1 MMIKKIPLRKKY
13 IMFVLFCI
21 IWSLLSGCSHKT
33 QYKLPLAQCGRIIAH
48 EMGATD
54 KGVFDGKAFNFRA
67 FEVCKPTNSAFNT
80 CPGQVTAISKYNTI
94 VKSDKEKTIRF
105 LKMSVRTLSDHT
117 WVVAHN
123 DSQRSNGTF
132 FLLSK
137 INSDKL
143 NEYRKKDPTLGVY
156 RIDDYVAMDKNKE
169 FCFMFNTKT
178 TPNEKLIDN
187 INKLDLA
194 QRTLIESGSQND
206 ANWLN
211 DHQKSVYFTTRVNS
225 QSSLDN
231 ALKDIK
237 SKGYKKLYSIEVDP
251 NPKNIDET
259 KLLVQR
265 IQKQGFTAEV
275 DSMPYDPL
283 REFIIT
289 ACRIPLERIGADVTM
304 TSRPVE
310 CIEKFPNN

>member
-1 MMIKKIPLRKKY
+1 MT
-13 IMFVLFCI
+13 VLFFI
-21 IWSLLSGCSHKT
+21 IWSLLSACSHKT
-33 QYKLPLAQCGRIIAH
+33 EYNIPLAQCGRIIAH

-54 KGVFDGKAFNFRA
+54 KGVFDGHVFNFRA

-80 CPGQVTAISKYNTI
+80 CPAQVAAISNYNSI
-94 VKSDKEKTIRF
+94 VKNDKEKTIRF

-123 DSQRSNGTF
+123 DRQRSNDTF

-137 INSDKL
+137 INSKKL
-143 NEYRKKDPTLGVY
+143 NEYRKKDPTLDVF
-156 RIDDYVAMDKNKE
+156 RIEDYVAMDKNKE
-169 FCFMFNTKT
+169 FCFMINTKT
-178 TPNEKLIDN
+178 TPNENLIDN
-187 INKLDLA
+187 INKLNIA

-211 DHQKSVYFTTRVNS
+211 AKQKSVYFTTRVNS

-237 SKGYKKLYSIEVDP
+237 SKGYRKLYSIEVDP

-259 KLLVQR
+259 KSLVQQ
-265 IQKQGFTAEV
+265 IHKQGFTAEV

-283 REFIIT
+283 REFIVT
-289 ACRIPLERIGADVTM
+289 ACRVPLETIGADITM